1 MTDDQKK
8 LMLEQQ
14 LNKLVQQVAELNRR
28 VQFLERENSRR
39 RSEVNQMS
47 SAINRKG

>member
-28 VQFLERENSRR
+28 VQFLERENNRR
-39 RSEVNQMS
+39 KMETNQIT